1 MSLGFLLFLCRA
13 RFLGGTLKGLLV
25 VVEEAAAATAAAS
38 TNLVVVGWGDPI
50 SKEDGGPN
58 GSFGSSIL
66 FD

>member
-13 RFLGGTLKGLLV
+13 RFLGGTLKGLLL
-25 VVEEAAAATAAAS
+25 VEAAAAATAAAS
-38 TNLVVVGWGDPI
+38 TNLVLVGWGDPI